1 MRHDDDKCT
10 CDEEDQDDTHS
21 CPFKE
26 DINND
31 SETQC
36 SCCRYCTRE
45 CAMDI

>member
-1 MRHDDDKCT
+1 MNYDEKCT
-10 CDEEDQDDTHS
+10 CDEQKFPEEHS

-31 SETQC
+31 PDTKC
-36 SCCRYCTRE
+36 TCCPECTYQ